1 LTFAKRISKKPDS
14 TVSYP
19 YMKTLL
25 LLFVLF
31 PHLCSA
37 ALPVGDFLG
46 SRTCRFERSFYDF
59 RLTKTALEKAPK
71 WNPEDSEFPP
81 MSPKQA
87 QAAGFAQIKKLHPDL
102 HKQMRIYAITLEALY
117 DTDWVYLVTYD
128 YRPLTASTGPPRHFT
143 VPVYLDGST
152 ITPVIRKE
160 KQ

>member
-1 LTFAKRISKKPDS
+1 MREILAQDKSVVYPKDS
-14 TVSYP
+14 SV
-19 YMKTLL
+19 
-25 LLFVLF
+25 
-31 PHLCSA
+31 
-37 ALPVGDFLG
+37 
-46 SRTCRFERSFYDF
+46 
-59 RLTKTALEKAPK
+59 
-71 WNPEDSEFPP
+71 
-81 MSPKQA
+81 
-87 QAAGFAQIKKLHPDL
+87 HPDL